1 MKISDLKEYKVVGT
15 GVTSQVSPQVKKPLA
30 NKVADFFGAKG
41 ITEQFGADIARAR
54 APEAEKGFVEYPKM
68 KEVLFRSVQFGA
80 NFLPGAGVGAGL
92 ARKTAVGLGTG
103 YAFDVGSQLQS
114 GQEKPL
120 TPGIGTVVGGA
131 LPGVGAGIGY
141 ANRGVRR
148 LFKGLGSG
156 VSGVP
161 TATIDKIVSNPR
173 VAQQATDKINK
184 TGNAKVLEENAKQIM
199 NGVSTI
205 RQQARKAY
213 GEGVESLA
221 QTDIQPKVFRD
232 STQALLDKYGIG
244 ISEKGKRL
252 ANFEFSEPR
261 NVQKANELVKK
272 LNSVDLDGKSLRK
285 LADDIESAGYKIATS
300 DERLSFNA
308 FIKDLS
314 NSLKGA
320 IGKSTDKLGDI
331 NKKFSNDI

>member
-68 KEVLFRSVQFGA
+68 KEVVGSAVQFGA

-120 TPGIGTVVGGA
+120 TPGVGTVVGGA
-131 LPGVGAGIGY
+131 LPGVGAGVGY
-141 ANRGVRR
+141 ANRVVRR

-156 VSGVP
+156 LSGVS
-161 TATIDKIVSNPR
+161 TETINKITTNPR
-173 VAQQATDKINK
+173 MAQVATEKISN
-184 TGNAKVLEENAKQIM
+184 TGNAKVLEENARQIM

-205 RQQARKAY
+205 KKEARKAF
-213 GEGVESLA
+213 GEGV
-221 QTDIQPKVFRD
+221 
-232 STQALLDKYGIG
+232 
-244 ISEKGKRL
+244 
-252 ANFEFSEPR
+252 
-261 NVQKANELVKK
+261 
-272 LNSVDLDGKSLRK
+272 
-285 LADDIESAGYKIATS
+285 
-300 DERLSFNA
+300 
-308 FIKDLS
+308 
-314 NSLKGA
+314 
-320 IGKSTDKLGDI
+320 
-331 NKKFSNDI
+331 